1 MMPLANQAGPV
12 ASMSFF
18 SGEVGVI
25 AQAERVRENLEYV
38 LIEQERHGWSWAS
51 AI

>member
-1 MMPLANQAGPV
+1 MMPLANQPGPA

-18 SGEVGVI
+18 SSEVGVI
-25 AQAERVRENLEYV
+25 AQAEQVREILEYV
-38 LIEQERHGWSWAS
+38 LIEQERHSCSWAF